1 MEKNAFVIQATPAD
15 VEQGN
20 EKIALESVIEQFK
33 NFSSGFNFSR
43 REKLIRSLAV
53 QNSIKSGISLSQKE
67 MRTLVDDLFNALQ
80 PNSTANGTPTYIEF
94 KKEYLE
100 QMFRK
105 C

>member
-1 MEKNAFVIQATPAD
+1 MSYNLAFDNLFFYDP
-15 VEQGN
+15 G
-20 EKIALESVIEQFK
+20 
-33 NFSSGFNFSR
+33 
-43 REKLIRSLAV
+43 
-53 QNSIKSGISLSQKE
+53 KSGISLSQKE

-105 C
+105 G